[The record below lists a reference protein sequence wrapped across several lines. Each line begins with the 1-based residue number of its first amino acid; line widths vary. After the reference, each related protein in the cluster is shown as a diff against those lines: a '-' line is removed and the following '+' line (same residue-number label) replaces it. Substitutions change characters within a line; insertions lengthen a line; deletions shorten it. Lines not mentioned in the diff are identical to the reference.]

1 MRQPLVVLGLGGVAS
16 ALLYLSFG
24 AGGGLPLF
32 AYFVQLPL
40 TFTGL
45 ALGVAPAGLAA
56 LLALTLV
63 AVFGGWLAGLLF
75 LVVQAL
81 PSLLVVRLALLW
93 REDGSGAREW
103 YPPGPL
109 VGHVALYVFVA
120 SAAGLLFAHWYTG
133 DLEALLAR
141 SLFAS
146 LSIFGGVPA
155 TAGEPPVPDWLFIL
169 PGLVAASWILMCCVD
184 ALLAQLL
191 AARSGMALRPTPRLS
206 GFVVPSWASWALAA
220 ASLGVLLLAGP
231 GLYLAATALFCA
243 AMLYLFQGLGVVH
256 ALLSARLPGRLP
268 LAVFYLVL
276 LVFSWPL
283 VLVVVMLGLVEDWA
297 RFRERLT

>member
-16 ALLYLSFG
+16 AVLYLSFG

-56 LLALTLV
+56 LLALALV
-63 AVFGGWLAGLLF
+63 AIFGGWLAGLLF

-81 PSLLVVRLALLW
+81 PSLLVVRFALLW
-93 REDGSGAREW
+93 RDREDGTREW
-103 YPPGPL
+103 YPAGRL
-109 VGHVALYVFVA
+109 VGHLVLYVFLA
-120 SAAGLLFAHWYTG
+120 TAIGLGVAHWLTG
-133 DLEALLAR
+133 DLEGLLAH
-141 SLFAS
+141 SLAAS
-146 LSIFGGVPA
+146 LAAFGGVPP
-155 TAGEPPVPDWLFIL
+155 AGEPPVPDWLFLL
-169 PGLVAASWILMCCVD
+169 PGLVAASWVLMCCVD

-191 AARSGMALRPTPRLS
+191 AARSGMALRPTPRLA
-206 GFVVPSWASWALAA
+206 GFVVPSWNSWALAA

-243 AMLYLFQGLGVVH
+243 AVPYLFQGLGVVH

-283 VLVVVMLGLVEDWA
+283 VLLVVMLGLVEDWA
-297 RFRERLT
+297 RFRQRLT